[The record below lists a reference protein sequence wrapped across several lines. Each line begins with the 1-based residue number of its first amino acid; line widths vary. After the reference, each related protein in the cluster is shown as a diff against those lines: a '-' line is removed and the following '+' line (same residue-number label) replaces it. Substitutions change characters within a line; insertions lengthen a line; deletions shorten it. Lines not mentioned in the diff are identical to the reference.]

1 MKTYNSLAD
10 INAPFTDSSVTIGN
24 FDGVH
29 LGHHMLFSE
38 VVSRA
43 YQKKGTSVVVTFDPH
58 PLQVVRPEIGIKLIS
73 TYEQKVEMIS
83 LAGIDVLVV
92 IPFTRDFAATSAE
105 SFVDEVLIRAIGV
118 KELVVGYDYAFGRGR
133 QGNIEFLK
141 EQGRLK
147 GFPVTVVEP
156 YYVDDM
162 LVSSSRI
169 RELVSEGR
177 MMDVRK
183 LLGRNYQIRGTV
195 REGKKRGGPVVGFK
209 TANLHLSEED
219 LCPKHGVYVTQV
231 VYEGKCYG
239 GVLNIGYNPTFG
251 ENRLSAETHIFD
263 FNQEIYGKEIK
274 INLLKHLRGEKK
286 FSGPEELAGQIREDI
301 ILARAILAEAQ
312 KELLLS
318 CEEKYNR

>member
-1 MKTYNSLAD
+1 MEIYNSLKDITSPFAD
-10 INAPFTDSSVTIGN
+10 SFVTIGN

-29 LGHHMLFSE
+29 LGHQKLFSE

-43 YQKKGTSVVVTFDPH
+43 YQKQGISIVITFDPH
-58 PLQVVRPEIGIKLIS
+58 PLQVMRPEIGIKLIS
-73 TYEQKVEMIS
+73 TYEQKVEMIE
-83 LAGIDVLVV
+83 LAGIDILVV

-105 SFVDEVLIRAIGV
+105 TFVDEVLIKTIRV
-118 KELVVGYDYAFGRGR
+118 RELVVGYDYAFGKGR

-141 EQGRLK
+141 EKGRLR

-162 LVSSSRI
+162 LVSSSKI
-169 RELVSEGR
+169 RELVSQGR
-177 MMDVRK
+177 MMDVKK

-195 REGKKRGGPVVGFK
+195 QEGKKRGGPVVGFK
-209 TANLHLSEED
+209 TANLNLSEED
-219 LCPKHGVYVTQV
+219 LCPRHGVYVTQV
-231 VYEGKCYG
+231 VHEGKCYG

-263 FNQEIYGKEIK
+263 FNQDIYGKKIK
-274 INLLKHLRGEKK
+274 INLLKHLREEKK
-286 FSGPEELAGQIREDI
+286 FSGPEELAEQIQQDI
-301 ILARAILAEAQ
+301 RQAKEILVEAQ

>member
-1 MKTYNSLAD
+1 MEIYNSLKD
-10 INAPFTDSSVTIGN
+10 ITAPFADSFVTIGN

-29 LGHHMLFSE
+29 LGHQKLFSE

-43 YQKKGTSVVVTFDPH
+43 YQKQGISIVITFDPH
-58 PLQVVRPEIGIKLIS
+58 PMQVMRPEIGIKLIS
-73 TYEQKVEMIS
+73 TYEQKVEMIE
-83 LAGIDVLVV
+83 LAGIDILVV

-105 SFVDEVLIRAIGV
+105 TFVDEVLIKTIRV
-118 KELVVGYDYAFGRGR
+118 RELVVGYDYAFGKGR

-162 LVSSSRI
+162 LVSSSKI
-169 RELVSEGR
+169 RELVSQGR
-177 MMDVRK
+177 MMDVKK

-195 REGKKRGGPVVGFK
+195 QEGKKRGGPVVGFK
-209 TANLHLSEED
+209 TANLNLSEED
-219 LCPKHGVYVTQV
+219 LCPRHGVYVTQV
-231 VYEGKCYG
+231 VHEGKCYG

-263 FNQEIYGKEIK
+263 FNQDIYGKKIK

-286 FSGPEELAGQIREDI
+286 FSGPEELAEQIHQDI
-301 ILARAILAEAQ
+301 RQAKEILAEAQ